1 MIDLVSLH
9 IAEERISEL
18 EDKFGDVTE
27 LAVWR
32 EEEAD
37 NGLVKR
43 EYIVR
48 GSSLCL
54 IGVLRKRC
62 CGEWP
67 RGNTESNNG

>member
-1 MIDLVSLH
+1 METDQLKRELVNWK
-9 IAEERISEL
+9 INL
-18 EDKFGDVTE
+18 ETVTE

-32 EEEAD
+32 EGEAD
-37 NGLVKR
+37 NGLVR
-43 EYIVR
+43 EYMMR